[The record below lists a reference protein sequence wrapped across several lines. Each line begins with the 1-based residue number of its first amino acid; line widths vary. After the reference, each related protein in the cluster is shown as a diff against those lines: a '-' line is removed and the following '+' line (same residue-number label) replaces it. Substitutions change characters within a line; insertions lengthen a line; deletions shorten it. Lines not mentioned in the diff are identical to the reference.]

1 MPDDAKR
8 FFDIIN
14 QENWSEDVFT
24 GVEDNSNIVFKQFIT
39 IPTPHPH
46 YFINLS
52 FEYEY
57 NPRLGDDLFGEI

>member
-1 MPDDAKR
+1 MPDDARK

-14 QENWSEDVFT
+14 QEDWSENVFT
-24 GVEDNSNIVFKQFIT
+24 GVEDNTNIVFKQFIT
-39 IPTPHPH
+39 MPTPHPH

-57 NPRLGDDLFGEI
+57 NPKLGDDLYGEI

>member
-1 MPDDAKR
+1 VPDDAKK

>member
-1 MPDDAKR
+1 VPDDARK

-14 QENWSEDVFT
+14 QEDWSENVFT
-24 GVEDNSNIVFKQFIT
+24 GVEDNTNIVFKQFIT
-39 IPTPHPH
+39 MPTPHPH

-57 NPRLGDDLFGEI
+57 NPKLGDDLYGEI

>member
-1 MPDDAKR
+1 MPDDAKK

>member
-24 GVEDNSNIVFKQFIT
+24 GVEDDANIVYKQFVT

-46 YFINLS
+46 YFINLA

>member
-1 MPDDAKR
+1 MPDDARK

-14 QENWSEDVFT
+14 QEDWSEDVFT
-24 GVEDNSNIVFKQFIT
+24 GVEDNTNIVFKQFIT
-39 IPTPHPH
+39 MPTPHPH

-57 NPRLGDDLFGEI
+57 NPKLGDDLYGEI